1 MVYSS
6 EASKWKA
13 YQFNDPF
20 AAGSFFVCNKV
31 SQIYCRPDCDSRP
44 TTNLKLEIKFTDT
57 NEEALLLGYKPCE
70 TCDPIHSYAIDVN
83 LLIKCVAT
91 VNERIGFIQPL
102 LDENEE
108 SNTRKI
114 KENIIETR
122 KEEDGLRSIHNFGD
136 LKSSHHRGSVPNITS
151 KDLSL
156 SKNDSDHYRLVDL
169 ACRHLALAAAINV
182 FQPKQQSN
190 STEEPSSPTANGNGK
205 RRRRRGG
212 VLGFKELAAK
222 SKLSAWHFH
231 RVFKSV
237 LGLTPKT
244 YGDKCWDFIK
254 KVKESGEY
262 TTFEVYSTPKSS
274 TSSSLTSPQLSAT
287 TAAGSSNKKKHHH
300 HTASDSVFSPHDD
313 TASNP
318 SIPLTPISQTIPSLS
333 NPNTAV
339 SDMGTIS
346 YPTTLDDQ
354 LLNMN
359 FADESSL
366 PMTKMP
372 SYSDYNLLPNN
383 NSVNNNDDKLQYNI
397 LPSQQNYQHQQF
409 SVPSSTAPVFSEM
422 FDSVPSSSSTTNIS
436 VTDSISNNNT
446 SAPMFNTDMFKDL
459 DYSQPIQSHTQ
470 SSSIDYGLGED
481 LGSYSSMFD
490 ENMFTTTSVNPY
502 NNASNNNGF
511 NSMFSFGA
519 GVDEDITT
527 TNITND
533 DTIAAG
539 LFLPQ
544 LASIATPT
552 GTHHN

>member
-31 SQIYCRPDCDSRP
+31 SQIYCRPDCDARP
-44 TTNLKLEIKFTDT
+44 TTNLKLEIKFTNT

-108 SNTRKI
+108 SNSQKI
-114 KENIIETR
+114 KENIIGTR
-122 KEEDGLRSIHNFGD
+122 KDEDSLRSIHSFGD
-136 LKSSHHRGSVPNITS
+136 LKNSQHRGSVPNITS

-182 FQPKQQSN
+182 FQPKQQSTN
-190 STEEPSSPTANGNGK
+190 TDEPRSPTANANGNGK

-262 TTFEVYSTPKSS
+262 TTFEVYSTPKST
-274 TSSSLTSPQLSAT
+274 TSSSVTSPQLTAT
-287 TAAGSSNKKKHHH
+287 TIKKRQHHH
-300 HTASDSVFSPHDD
+300 SSSDSIFSLHDD
-313 TASNP
+313 TTSNA

-333 NPNTAV
+333 NPNTAA
-339 SDMGTIS
+339 SDMATIS
-346 YPTTLDDQ
+346 HPTTLDDQ

-359 FADESSL
+359 FVDESSL
-366 PMTKMP
+366 QTKML

-383 NSVNNNDDKLQYNI
+383 NNSISNSDEQFQYGV
-397 LPSQQNYQHQQF
+397 LPSQQNYQLQQQQF
-409 SVPSSTAPVFSEM
+409 SVPSSAAPAL
-422 FDSVPSSSSTTNIS
+422 FDSMPSSSSTTNVS
-436 VTDSISNNNT
+436 VTDSIPNNNA

-459 DYSQPIQSHTQ
+459 DYSQPTQ

-481 LGSYSSMFD
+481 LNSYSSIFD
-490 ENMFTTTSVNPY
+490 ENMFTTASANPY
-502 NNASNNNGF
+502 HSTANINGLS
-511 NSMFSFGA
+511 SMFTFGA
-519 GVDEDITT
+519 GADEDTT
-527 TNITND
+527 ANINND
-533 DTIAAG
+533 DTITAG
-539 LFLPQ
+539 LFIPQ